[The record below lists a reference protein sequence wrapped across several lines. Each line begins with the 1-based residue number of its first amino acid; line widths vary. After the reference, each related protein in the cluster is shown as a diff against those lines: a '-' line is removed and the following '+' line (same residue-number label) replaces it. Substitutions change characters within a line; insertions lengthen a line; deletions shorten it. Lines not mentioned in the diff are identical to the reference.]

1 MNKWSKITIGDVA
14 EIKHGWAFPGS
25 GITEH
30 PSENV
35 LVTPGSFKIGGGFKR
50 TIRNF
55 LMDATL
61 TSTCLLLMI

>member
-35 LVTPGSFKIGGGFKR
+35 LVTPGSFKIGH
-50 TIRNF
+50 TCPNNF
-55 LMDATL
+55 QNGV
-61 TSTCLLLMI
+61 IF